1 MHNLDQ
7 TLDELVGFSHQ
18 LYKAL
23 PSLTTLF
30 ILTSLVRQKLC
41 SLDLLCTFTKIQM
54 NISILRIS
62 YFLLVGYVFLLA

>member
-30 ILTSLVRQKLC
+30 ILTSLVRRKLY
-41 SLDLLCTFTKIQM
+41 SIYTFTKIQM
-54 NISILRIS
+54 KVSILGIS
-62 YFLLVGYVFLLA
+62 YFLLVGYVVLLA